1 MIKFK
6 EFLTKKDSDIDE
18 QLTNFVNIRNI
29 RIIDVKYQV
38 FLDTSNNVLMSFALL
53 EYEDLSEYKQSYE
66 LNEEEYKDEFG
77 IGE

>member
-6 EFLTKKDSDIDE
+6 EFSTKKDSDIDE

-29 RIIDVKYQV
+29 RIIDIKYQV

>member
-6 EFLTKKDSDIDE
+6 EFSTKKDSDIDE

>member
-6 EFLTKKDSDIDE
+6 EFSTKKDSDIDE

-29 RIIDVKYQV
+29 RIIDIKYQV

-53 EYEDLSEYKQSYE
+53 EYEDLSEYKQPYE

>member
-6 EFLTKKDSDIDE
+6 EFSTKKDSDIDE

-29 RIIDVKYQV
+29 RIIDIKYQV

-53 EYEDLSEYKQSYE
+53 EYEDLSEYKQSYALTE
-66 LNEEEYKDEFG
+66 DEVG
-77 IGE
+77 V

>member
-29 RIIDVKYQV
+29 RIIDIKYQV
-38 FLDTSNNVLMSFALL
+38 FLDTSNDVLMSFALL

-66 LNEEEYKDEFG
+66 LSEEEYKDEFG

>member
-6 EFLTKKDSDIDE
+6 EFSTKKDSDIDE

-29 RIIDVKYQV
+29 RIIDIKYQV

-53 EYEDLSEYKQSYE
+53 EYEDLSEYKQPYE
-66 LNEEEYKDEFG
+66 LNEEEYNDEFG
-77 IGE
+77 KGE

>member
-6 EFLTKKDSDIDE
+6 EFSTKKDSDIDE

-29 RIIDVKYQV
+29 RIIDIKYQV
-38 FLDTSNNVLMSFALL
+38 FLDTSNDVLMSFALL

-66 LNEEEYKDEFG
+66 LSEEEYKDEFG